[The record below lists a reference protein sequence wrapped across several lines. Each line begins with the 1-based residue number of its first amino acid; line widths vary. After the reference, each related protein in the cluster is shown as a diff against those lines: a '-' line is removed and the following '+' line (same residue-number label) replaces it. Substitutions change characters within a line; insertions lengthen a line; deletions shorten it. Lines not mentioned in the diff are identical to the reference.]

1 MPVQIQLDKLPEA
14 IRNLAESQ
22 IPFATSLTMNRAFQH
37 GINGVK
43 TAMDQGGIEGGP
55 VRFTKQG
62 VSYIASSKRSLR
74 GAIYFK
80 GDREYMREVI
90 FGGTRRGRGNSR
102 IPEPNK
108 KSKVKTVNKRGN
120 YPRNWLQQRMMIAA
134 AKADTNFPA
143 PSLRKGMKGSDFG
156 LGRTKRG
163 KFGLFKFV
171 GKGKS
176 RKPKLLVYLSRKS
189 RRQRATFPQAPD
201 VAQENFMQ
209 SFDRNFG
216 PNFQDIVQKEFH
228 RIAGR

>member
-1 MPVQIQLDKLPEA
+1 MPVKISLDKLPEA

-22 IPFATSLTMNRAFQH
+22 IPFATSLTLNRAMQA

-43 TAMDQGGIEGGP
+43 DAMDRGGIEGGP

-62 VSYIASSKRSLR
+62 MSYVATSKRDLR

-80 GDREYMREVI
+80 SDREYMREII
-90 FGGTRRGRGNSR
+90 FGGTKQGRNGSR

-108 KSKVKTVNKRGN
+108 KSKIKTVNKRGN

-134 AKADTNFPA
+134 AKVDTSFQA
-143 PSLRKGMKGSDFG
+143 PTLRKGMKGSDFG
-156 LGRTKRG
+156 LGKTKSG
-163 KFGLFKFV
+163 KFGLFKYV

-176 RKPKLLVYLSRKS
+176 RKPQLLVYLTRNS

-201 VAQENFMQ
+201 VAREHFFN
-209 SFDRNFG
+209 SFDRNFQV
-216 PNFQDIVQKEFH
+216 NFKKIVEDEFR
-228 RIAGR
+228 RITS